1 MRQACAGRTTV
12 LVDHDIVW
20 QSKFCD
26 YILVLND
33 GKIIQAGTPQEL
45 RAQEGL
51 FGRLYREA
59 AQES

>member
-1 MRQACAGRTTV
+1 MQQACAGRTTV
-12 LVDHDIVW
+12 LVDHDVIW
-20 QSKFCD
+20 QSKFCE

-33 GKIIQAGTPQEL
+33 GKIVQRGTPQEL

-51 FGRLYREA
+51 FRRLYSEA